1 MRLKKI
7 VILLIVVLAILEN
20 NVYAKYV
27 YHFDDTIIELT
38 RDSNSP
44 VCNVDYSKE
53 EMTNENVTITITSNK
68 EIEQVSGFELSEDK
82 KILTKEVSK
91 NENGMIK
98 VRDLSGNYT
107 EVEYNVNNI
116 DKENPQIIGCE
127 DGGSYQAPLLLDYSD
142 NDEIKEIIIDRYSD
156 NLTTSLHEI
165 YYDSYI
171 YNGIDRT
178 DTSLTVNV
186 ESHPQNTKKY
196 KYYINNQLYTTIADT
211 NYTFTGLEKG
221 TSYTIKIEAIDELGN
236 VLDSIDIQ
244 GKTSYYHSIISN
256 KTNEEFLAIFDGI
269 DNSVSKIKYAVWNS
283 NDANN
288 IKWNEAKINNH
299 QAKMSCERINNEFY
313 PDYIIHAY
321 MYDENNNILD
331 VVGFSIDF
339 GTNYEN
345 REEEINQNELTKD
358 GNYQIMVSDFA
369 DNKTVYQ
376 IKVK

>member
-44 VCNVDYSKE
+44 VCNVAYSKE
-53 EMTNENVTITITSNK
+53 EMTNDNVTITITSNK

-82 KILTKEVSK
+82 KILTKEISK
-91 NENGMIK
+91 NESGVVK

-116 DKENPQIIGCE
+116 DKENPQILGCE
-127 DGGSYQAPLLLDYSD
+127 DGGIYQSPVVLDYYD
-142 NDEIKEIIIDRYSD
+142 NNEIKEILIDQYDD
-156 NLTTSLHEI
+156 NLTASLHEI

-186 ESHPQNTKKY
+186 ENHPQNTKKY
-196 KYYINNQLYTTIADT
+196 KYYINNKLYTTITDT
-211 NYTFTGLEKG
+211 NYTFTGLKKG
-221 TSYTIKIEAIDELGN
+221 TSYTIKIEAIDGIGN
-236 VLDSIDIQ
+236 VLDSVDIQ
-244 GKTSYYHSIISN
+244 GKTSYFHSIISN
-256 KTNEEFLAIFDGI
+256 KTNEEFSAKFNGI
-269 DNSVSKIKYAVWNS
+269 DNSVTKIKYAVWNS
-283 NDANN
+283 YDENN
-288 IKWNEAKINNH
+288 VKWNETQINNH
-299 QAKMSCERINNEFY
+299 QAQIYCEKLNNEFY
-313 PDYIIHAY
+313 PYYIVHAY

-331 VVGFSIDF
+331 VVGFLIDF

-345 REEEINQNELTKD
+345 HNEKINPNELTKE

-369 DNKTVYQ
+369 NNKTVYQ